1 MANED
6 ASEILRRIVALKS
19 DIDELKRSIES
30 IESLR
35 RREAAFRTGQAG
47 LRRRSLRPRPRSF
60 VRNGWKAD
68 TMLFAP
74 LTVLNKR

>member
-35 RREAAFRTGQAG
+35 RREAALRTGQAA
-47 LRRRSLRPRPRSF
+47 LRRRSLRPVPRSF
-60 VRNGWKAD
+60 VRNGSKAD
-68 TMLFAP
+68 IGLMSAMGGK
-74 LTVLNKR
+74 LT